1 MMKIKVKASAGVRVP
16 REDNNRRY
24 ITSDTT
30 VEVERTAYYLRQLNA
45 GDLIIV
51 TDGAAVAKKGKS
63 EEVSRGES

>member
-16 REDNNRRY
+16 REDNGRRY